1 MKCYAMA
8 VLTKKTVGK
17 ISVSILYILNDKLGD
32 ERTTIKDYLIGID
45 YSPWI
50 IFLKDPSNT
59 AKAYQTTIRQAVSF
73 LAG

>member
-17 ISVSILYILNDKLGD
+17 ISVSILYILNDKLGN

-59 AKAYQTTIRQAVSF
+59 TKAYQATIRQAVSF
-73 LAG
+73 LAR